1 MVTKPNMPVPPA
13 PTPLKKMPKIEPA
26 ELATSAS
33 QSPKYQADPP
43 KNKAPDLANKDHGSS
58 FKMPDKVSQSEI
70 LDNSFK
76 YGGSRSSGNRSLA
89 DNMARKAL
97 EP

>member
-13 PTPLKKMPKIEPA
+13 PTGLKKMPKIEAA
-26 ELATSAS
+26 ELATNAA

-43 KNKAPDLANKDHGSS
+43 TNKAPDVANKDHGSS

-70 LDNSFK
+70 RDNSFK
-76 YGGSRSSGNRSLA
+76 YGGGRSAGNRSLA
-89 DNMARKAL
+89 DNVMRKAL